1 MIQAEKIT
9 ECKKCRA
16 KIWFAQINESNIP
29 VDLEPILVPKPG
41 MYISDKGKFEK
52 YDIGQQAYVSHF
64 STCPYAAHFRKR
76 SYSKR
81 KSEKSIEKNILLKD
95 LPGIEVILSKCKS
108 LEGLKAKWSDPEMQR
123 AIQNL
128 SNEEII
134 KVISYKEN
142 MKQKLTNT
150 QMSMPI

>member
-1 MIQAEKIT
+1 MIQADKIT

-29 VDLEPILVPKPG
+29 VDLNPISVPKPG
-41 MYISDKGKFEK
+41 MYISENGKFEK

-95 LPGIEVILSKCKS
+95 IAGIEVILSKCKT
-108 LEGLKAKWSDPEMQR
+108 LDGLKNKWSDPDLQSALR
-123 AIQNL
+123 NL
-128 SNEEII
+128 SNDDIV
-134 KVISYKEN
+134 KVISYKEL
-142 MKQKLTNT
+142 MKQKLKPK
-150 QMSMPI
+150 QIEMQL